1 MKDKFKF
8 NKIKNFVDPEM
19 VRSIEENGDDLEVL
33 RTGWNDTEI
42 ETKSLEDG
50 SRTVIKY
57 VSTRTVDQ
65 VGDVIVPKG
74 VILKQFVKTGMPV
87 FWSHNYSLPQ
97 IGKDEWVKSDDWGI
111 KVKQKYADLPE
122 GTLADILWKL
132 TKQGMNTQ
140 SSVGVI
146 PLEIIREDDD
156 GFKPAIKAL
165 SKEWPE
171 FGKNAK
177 AVKRLITKS
186 LLFEHSDCG
195 IGCNNDTEVLAVSK
209 AFIDNGADE
218 ELLKKLGLPLLQ
230 PIEGEVEEVG
240 EIKGSLEVPDT
251 AFELY
256 NFGESIE
263 IVDKA
268 KIEEEC
274 ELAWKEH
281 DIELIEAAPEKVE
294 EVFEINRVFEKVE
307 LVEKAPERVELV
319 QKAIFNREEI
329 KKIISDEVRRK
340 MGRLI

>member
-1 MKDKFKF
+1 MKKRKFKF
-8 NKIKNFVDPEM
+8 NKIKNLLDSEM
-19 VRSIEENGDDLEVL
+19 VRSIEENGNDLEVL
-33 RTGWNDTEI
+33 RTGWSDTEI

-57 VSTRTVDQ
+57 VSTRSVDQ
-65 VGDVIVPKG
+65 IGDVVVPKG
-74 VILKQFVKTGMPV
+74 VILKQFIKSGMPV

-140 SSVGVI
+140 SSVGII
-146 PLEIIREDDD
+146 PLEVIREDDD

-171 FGKNAK
+171 FSKNAK
-177 AVKRLITKS
+177 SVKRLITKS

-209 AFIDNGADE
+209 AFIDSGADE
-218 ELLKKLGLPLLQ
+218 ALLKKLGLPLLQ
-230 PIEGEVEEVG
+230 PIIEGEDG
-240 EIKGSLEVPDT
+240 EDKELD
-251 AFELY
+251 LY
-256 NFGESIE
+256 NFGGSIE
-263 IVDKA
+263 TIDKA
-268 KIEEEC
+268 KVEEEC
-274 ELAWKEH
+274 ELAWKEYE
-281 DIELIEAAPEKVE
+281 IELTKAAPEKVE
-294 EVFEINRVFEKVE
+294 EVFEIQKVYEKVE
-307 LVEKAPERVELV
+307 LIEKAPEKVELV